1 MGREADI
8 ETRRTIPRWIDQ
20 PLFTGVAELLD
31 GADAYPSL
39 DELNRRLSHAP
50 GANELRFAAQT
61 TELQADGLHYEERIA
76 RHGVISTREGNPH
89 DLFNAL
95 VWLRHAP
102 IKRAMNTRQVAD
114 IARVGRKQR
123 TRGQCALT
131 HFDEAGAI
139 VWIASRELLAA
150 WDAHD
155 WKGLYAAHTAEWGN
169 GIAITMIGHALYEYA
184 LVHGTMPVAKALAV
198 EVDASAIALR
208 CENASTIS
216 VWPEAEQFLAAEI
229 AAGRVLAD
237 PQELRP
243 LPLAGIPG
251 WHAGAQPDDFFETS
265 PCFRPLRA
273 GRRYPS
279 PMVLEPRV
287 NRKAEPAGA

>member
-39 DELNRRLSHAP
+39 DELNRRLSDAP

-61 TELQADGLHYEERIA
+61 TELQADELHYEERIA

-131 HFDEAGAI
+131 HLDEAGAI

-155 WKGLYAAHTAEWGN
+155 WKGLFGAHAAEWGN

-184 LVHGTMPVAKALAV
+184 LVHGTMPVAKALAL
-198 EVDASAIALR
+198 EVDATAIASR
-208 CENASTIS
+208 CANASTIS
-216 VWPEAEQFLAAEI
+216 AWPEADQFVAAEI
-229 AAGRVLAD
+229 ADGRVLAD

-279 PMVLEPRV
+279 PTVLEPQLG
-287 NRKAEPAGA
+287 RKAEAAGA